1 MEKLINI
8 LLVKYYIGI
17 GALILSLAIILIV
30 TVRAMLEELF
40 KKRK

>member
-1 MEKLINI
+1 METLINI

-17 GALILSLAIILIV
+17 GALILSLVIILIV
-30 TVRAMLEELF
+30 IVRAMLEELF

>member
-1 MEKLINI
+1 METLINI

-17 GALILSLAIILIV
+17 CATILLLAIALIVIV
-30 TVRAMLEELF
+30 RSMLEELF

>member
-1 MEKLINI
+1 MKTLINI

-17 GALILSLAIILIV
+17 GVLILSLAIILIV
-30 TVRAMLEELF
+30 IVRAMLEELF